1 MNLKTLAKGMLYL
14 FLALFSTAAFAQTKV
29 ITGKV
34 TDSKDGSPVAGATIV
49 VKGTQ
54 FGTETGPD
62 GSFKLN
68 APADAKKLVISSL
81 NFVTQEIAITGSAI
95 NVSLAPSAD
104 QLGDVVVI
112 GYGTA
117 RKNDLTGAL
126 SSVKAKDFNQGIIS
140 SPDQLLQN
148 KVAGLQIVSN
158 GGQPGTAT
166 TVKLRGNS
174 SLIAGQQPL
183 YVIDGVPLDGR
194 TARPSVTLGAGGF
207 GTTPDDNPLLFINMN
222 DIAQVD
228 VLKDASATAIYGSRG
243 ANGVIVITTKKAT
256 GGALKVDAG
265 VSYGVNAGYM
275 KKYEVLNAAQFRQAL
290 KKYNQP
296 GSLDGGA
303 SVDPFKAIEQ
313 NTIAQNYNVAFSGG
327 NENGRFRASFLAS
340 SQPGIIKNTDL
351 SKYIASFGGEYKML
365 DKRLT
370 IGFNLIAGHV
380 TYQLPN
386 VSNTAGSQGNLIS
399 SALSW
404 NPTLPFNNS
413 NGTFNYPTNGSGNP
427 MSLLAAYSDASNLN
441 TLLGNINASYK
452 LAKNLSY
459 KFLYAVNHA
468 TGSRLTNIDGFVQ
481 GYSGLSGLGFGAISG
496 ATLTSQT
503 FTHTLNYDANITKKL
518 KLSAVAGYEYWT
530 SDYSNQS
537 FSATGFNTNLDQ
549 TKLVNIPYTSILQN
563 GNTQNPPSI
572 YVDPTTSLQSYF
584 GRASLNYDEKYFLT
598 ATMRAD
604 GSNKFGANNKYGYFP
619 SVGARWV
626 ISNEKFLQ
634 NSKLISN
641 LAVRASWGITGSQEF
656 PASASQE
663 SFGVNSYNNIGQSNV
678 FNPNLKWQQTSQTDL
693 GLDFGLFNGRIFG
706 SFDYYNKNT
715 TNILF
720 QSNAIQPAP
729 AATYWIN
736 LPGHIMNKGFELSL
750 GAVVVDHKNFGWNVN
765 FNMAYNKNKLTD
777 FFAPGTTT
785 PLQILTGQITGQG
798 VSGTL
803 AQIMTNNQPIDA
815 FYLKPFG
822 GFDANGNQII
832 GANPVI
838 AGNPNPTTVYGVSTD
853 IRYKKFTLTING
865 GGQGGYLIYSNT
877 ATNITNL
884 AGIVAGRNIDKAAY
898 NSSEGV
904 TSAVGASTRFLQSG
918 NFFKLRNATINY
930 QVGNV
935 GKYIKNLS
943 AFVSGNNLFVIT
955 KFTGFDPEVNTD
967 HSNAGYPSLS
977 IEYLPYPTQR
987 TVSFGVNFSL

>member
-34 TDSKDGSPVAGATIV
+34 TDSKDGSPVAGATVV

-54 FGTETGPD
+54 YGTQTGPD
-62 GSFKLN
+62 GTFKLN
-68 APADAKKLVISSL
+68 APADSKKLVISSL
-81 NFVTQEIAITGSAI
+81 NFNTQEIAITGGTI
-95 NVSLAPSAD
+95 NVSLTPSAD

-256 GGALKVDAG
+256 AGPLKVDAG

-275 KKYEVLNAAQFRQAL
+275 KKYDVLNAAQFRQAL
-290 KKYNQP
+290 TKYKQP
-296 GSLDGGA
+296 SSLDGGA
-303 SVDPFKAIEQ
+303 TVDPFKAIEQ

-370 IGFNLIAGHV
+370 IGFNMIAGHV

-427 MSLLAAYSDASNLN
+427 MSLLAAYSDVSNLN
-441 TLLGNINASYK
+441 TFLGNISASYK
-452 LAKNLSY
+452 LVKNLSY

-468 TGSRLTNIDGFVQ
+468 TGSRLTNIDGYVQ

-496 ATLTSQT
+496 AVLTSQT

-518 KLSAVAGYEYWT
+518 KINAVGGYEYWT

-584 GRASLNYDEKYFLT
+584 ARASLNYDEKYFLT

-626 ISNEKFLQ
+626 LSNEKFLQ
-634 NSKLISN
+634 NSKLFSN
-641 LAVRASWGITGSQEF
+641 LALRASWGITGSQEF

-678 FNPNLKWQQTSQTDL
+678 FNPNLKWQQTSQTDF

-736 LPGHIMNKGFELSL
+736 LPGHIMNKGFEFSL
-750 GAVVVDHKNFGWNVN
+750 GAVVVDHKDFGWNVN

-838 AGNPNPTTVYGVSTD
+838 AGDPNPTTVYGVGTD

-898 NSSEGV
+898 NSAEGV

>member
-34 TDSKDGSPVAGATIV
+34 TDSKDGSPIAGASVV

-54 FGTETGPD
+54 YGTQTGAD
-62 GSFKLN
+62 GTFKLN
-68 APADAKKLVISSL
+68 APADSKTLVISSL
-81 NFVTQEIAITGSAI
+81 NFVTQEIAITGSPI

-194 TARPSVTLGAGGF
+194 TARPSITLGAGGF

-243 ANGVIVITTKKAT
+243 ANGVILITTKKAT
-256 GGALKVDAG
+256 GGPLKVDAG

-275 KKYEVLNAAQFRQAL
+275 KKYDVLNASQFRQAL
-290 KKYNQP
+290 TKYNLP
-296 GSLDGGA
+296 SSLDGGA
-303 SVDPFKAIEQ
+303 TVDPFKAIEQ
-313 NTIAQNYNVAFSGG
+313 NTIAQNYNLAFSGG

-340 SQPGIIKNTDL
+340 NQPGIIKNTDL
-351 SKYIASFGGEYKML
+351 AKYIASFGGEYKML

-370 IGFNLIAGHV
+370 IGFNMIAGHV

-404 NPTLPFNNS
+404 NPTQPFTNS
-413 NGTFNYPTNGSGNP
+413 SGMYIYPTNGSGNP
-427 MSLLAAYSDASNLN
+427 LSLLTAYSDLSNLN
-441 TLLGNINASYK
+441 TFLGNINASYK
-452 LAKNLSY
+452 IAKNLSY
-459 KFLYAVNHA
+459 KFLYAINHA
-468 TGSRLTNIDGFVQ
+468 TGNRLTNIDGFIQ
-481 GYSGLSGLGFGAISG
+481 GYSGLSGLGFGAISD

-503 FTHTLNYDANITKKL
+503 FTHTLNYDVNLAKKL
-518 KLSAVAGYEYWT
+518 KLNAVAGYEYWT
-530 SDYSNQS
+530 SAYSNQS
-537 FSATGFNTNLDQ
+537 FSATGFNTNLNQ
-549 TKLVNIPYTSILQN
+549 STLINVPYTSILQN
-563 GNTQNPPSI
+563 GNTQNLPSI
-572 YVDPTTSLQSYF
+572 YVDPTTDLQSYF
-584 GRASLNYDEKYFLT
+584 VRGRFNYDDKYFLD
-598 ATMRAD
+598 ASFRAD

-619 SVGARWV
+619 AFGARWV
-626 ISNEKFLQ
+626 MSNEKFLRD
-634 NSKLISN
+634 NKTISN
-641 LAVRASWGITGSQEF
+641 LALRASWGITGSQEF

-663 SFGVNSYNNIGQSNV
+663 SFGVISYNNIGQSNV
-678 FNPNLKWQQTSQTDL
+678 FNPNLKWQQTSQIDL
-693 GLDFGLFNGRIFG
+693 GLEFGFFNNRLSGT
-706 SFDYYNKNT
+706 FDYYNKNT

-750 GAVVVDHKNFGWNVN
+750 NAIVVDKKDFGWNVN

-777 FFAPGTTT
+777 FYAPGTTT

-832 GANPVI
+832 GANPII
-838 AGNPNPTTVYGVSTD
+838 AGNPNPTTIYGVGTD
-853 IRYKKFTLTING
+853 LRYKKFTLTINA

-877 ATNITNL
+877 ATNITNIS
-884 AGIVAGRNIDKAAY
+884 GIVGGRNIDKAAF
-898 NSSEGV
+898 NSPEGV

-930 QVGNV
+930 QIGNV
-935 GKYIKNLS
+935 GKYIKNMS
-943 AFVSGNNLFVIT
+943 AFVTGNNLFVIT

>member
-34 TDSKDGSPVAGATIV
+34 TDSKDGSPVAGASVV

-54 FGTETGPD
+54 YGTQTGAD
-62 GSFKLN
+62 GTFKLN
-68 APADAKKLVISSL
+68 APADSKTLVISSL
-81 NFVTQEIAITGSAI
+81 NFVTQEITITGSTI
-95 NVSLAPSAD
+95 NVALVPSAD

-126 SSVKAKDFNQGIIS
+126 ASVKAKDFNQGIIS

-194 TARPSVTLGAGGF
+194 TARPSVTLNTGGF

-243 ANGVIVITTKKAT
+243 ANGVILITTKKAT
-256 GGALKVDAG
+256 AGPLKVEAG

-275 KKYEVLNAAQFRQAL
+275 KRYDILNASQFRQAL
-290 KKYNQP
+290 TKYNLP
-296 GSLDGGA
+296 SSLDGGA
-303 SVDPFKAIEQ
+303 NIDAFKAIEQ
-313 NTIAQNYNVAFSGG
+313 NTIAQNYNLAFSGG

-340 SQPGIIKNTDL
+340 TQPGIIKNTDL

-370 IGFNLIAGHV
+370 IGFNMIAGHV

-404 NPTLPFNNS
+404 NPTQPFTNS
-413 NGTFNYPTNGSGNP
+413 SGLYIYPTNGSGNP
-427 MSLLAAYSDASNLN
+427 LSLLTAYSDLSNLN
-441 TLLGNINASYK
+441 TFLGNINATYK

-459 KFLYAVNHA
+459 KFLYAINHA
-468 TGSRLTNIDGFVQ
+468 TGNRLTNIDGFIQ
-481 GYSGLSGLGFGAISG
+481 GYSGLSGLGFGAISD

-503 FTHTLNYDANITKKL
+503 FTHTLNYDVNLTKKL
-518 KLSAVAGYEYWT
+518 KLNAVAGYEYWT

-563 GNTQNPPSI
+563 GNTQNLPSI
-572 YVDPTTSLQSYF
+572 YVDPTTDLQSYF
-584 GRASLNYDEKYFLT
+584 VRGRFNYDDKYFLD
-598 ATMRAD
+598 ASFRAD

-619 SVGARWV
+619 AFGARWV
-626 ISNEKFLQ
+626 MSNEKFLQ
-634 NSKLISN
+634 DNKTISN
-641 LAVRASWGITGSQEF
+641 LALRASWGITGSQEF

-663 SFGVNSYNNIGQSNV
+663 SFGVISYNNIGQSNV
-678 FNPNLKWQQTSQTDL
+678 FNPNLKWQQTSQVDL
-693 GLDFGLFNGRIFG
+693 GLDFGFFNGRLFG

-736 LPGHIMNKGFELSL
+736 LPGHILNKGFEFSL
-750 GAVVVDHKNFGWNVN
+750 GAVVVDKKDFGWNVN

-777 FFAPGTTT
+777 FYAPGTTT

-832 GANPVI
+832 GANPII
-838 AGNPNPTTVYGVSTD
+838 AGNPNPTTVYGVGTD

-877 ATNITNL
+877 ATNITNIS
-884 AGIVAGRNIDKAAY
+884 GIVGGRNIDKAAF
-898 NSSEGV
+898 NSPEAV

-930 QVGNV
+930 QIGNV
-935 GKYIKNLS
+935 GKYIKNMS
-943 AFVSGNNLFVIT
+943 AFVTGNNLFVIT

>member
-34 TDSKDGSPVAGATIV
+34 TDSKDGSPVAGASVV

-54 FGTETGPD
+54 YGTQTGAD
-62 GSFKLN
+62 GTFKLN
-68 APADAKKLVISSL
+68 APADSKTLVISSL
-81 NFVTQEIAITGSAI
+81 NFVTQEIAITGSTI

-194 TARPSVTLGAGGF
+194 TARPSITLGAGGF

-243 ANGVIVITTKKAT
+243 ANGVILITTKKAT
-256 GGALKVDAG
+256 GGPLKVDAG

-275 KKYEVLNAAQFRQAL
+275 KKYDVLNASQFRQAL
-290 KKYNQP
+290 TKYNLP
-296 GSLDGGA
+296 SSLDGGA
-303 SVDPFKAIEQ
+303 TVDPFKAIEQ
-313 NTIAQNYNVAFSGG
+313 NTIAQNYNLAFSGG

-340 SQPGIIKNTDL
+340 NQPGIIKNTDL
-351 SKYIASFGGEYKML
+351 AKYIASFGGEYKML

-370 IGFNLIAGHV
+370 IGFNMIAGHV

-404 NPTLPFNNS
+404 NPTQPFTNS
-413 NGTFNYPTNGSGNP
+413 SGMYIYPTNGSGNP
-427 MSLLAAYSDASNLN
+427 LSLLTAYSDLSNLN
-441 TLLGNINASYK
+441 TFLGNINASYK
-452 LAKNLSY
+452 IAKNLSY
-459 KFLYAVNHA
+459 KFLYAINHA
-468 TGSRLTNIDGFVQ
+468 TGNRLTNIDGFIQ
-481 GYSGLSGLGFGAISG
+481 GYSGLSGLGFGAISD

-503 FTHTLNYDANITKKL
+503 FTHTLNYDVNLAKKL
-518 KLSAVAGYEYWT
+518 KLNAVAGYEYWT
-530 SDYSNQS
+530 SAYSNQS
-537 FSATGFNTNLDQ
+537 FSATGFNTNLNQ
-549 TKLVNIPYTSILQN
+549 STLINVPYTSILQN
-563 GNTQNPPSI
+563 GNTQNLPSI
-572 YVDPTTSLQSYF
+572 YVDPTTDLQSYF
-584 GRASLNYDEKYFLT
+584 VRGRFNYDDKYFLD
-598 ATMRAD
+598 ASFRAD

-619 SVGARWV
+619 AFGARWV
-626 ISNEKFLQ
+626 MSNEKFLRD
-634 NSKLISN
+634 NKTISN
-641 LAVRASWGITGSQEF
+641 LALRASWGITGSQEF

-663 SFGVNSYNNIGQSNV
+663 SFGVISYNNIGQSNV
-678 FNPNLKWQQTSQTDL
+678 FNPNLKWQQTSQIDL
-693 GLDFGLFNGRIFG
+693 GLEFGFFNNRLSGT
-706 SFDYYNKNT
+706 FDYYNKNT

-750 GAVVVDHKNFGWNVN
+750 NAIVVDKKDFGWNVN

-777 FFAPGTTT
+777 FYAPGTTT

-832 GANPVI
+832 GANPII
-838 AGNPNPTTVYGVSTD
+838 AGNPNPTTIYGVGTD
-853 IRYKKFTLTING
+853 LRYKKFTLTINA

-877 ATNITNL
+877 ATNITNIS
-884 AGIVAGRNIDKAAY
+884 GIVGGRNIDKAAF
-898 NSSEGV
+898 NSPEGV

-930 QVGNV
+930 QIGNV
-935 GKYIKNLS
+935 GKYIKNMS
-943 AFVSGNNLFVIT
+943 AFVTGNNLFVIT

>member
-1 MNLKTLAKGMLYL
+1 MLYL

-34 TDSKDGSPVAGATIV
+34 TDSKDGSPVAGATVV

-54 FGTETGPD
+54 YGTQTGPD
-62 GSFKLN
+62 GTFKLN
-68 APADAKKLVISSL
+68 APADSKKLVISSL
-81 NFVTQEIAITGSAI
+81 NFNTQEIAITGGTI
-95 NVSLAPSAD
+95 NVSLTPSAD

-256 GGALKVDAG
+256 AGPLKVDAG

-275 KKYEVLNAAQFRQAL
+275 KKYDVLNAAQFRQAL
-290 KKYNQP
+290 TKYKQP
-296 GSLDGGA
+296 SSLDGGA
-303 SVDPFKAIEQ
+303 TVDPFKAIEQ

-370 IGFNLIAGHV
+370 IGFNMIAGHV

-427 MSLLAAYSDASNLN
+427 MSLLAAYSDVSNLN
-441 TLLGNINASYK
+441 TFLGNISASYK
-452 LAKNLSY
+452 LVKNLSY

-468 TGSRLTNIDGFVQ
+468 TGSRLTNIDGYVQ

-496 ATLTSQT
+496 AVLTSQT

-518 KLSAVAGYEYWT
+518 KINAVGGYEYWT

-584 GRASLNYDEKYFLT
+584 ARASLNYDEKYFLT

-626 ISNEKFLQ
+626 LSNEKFLQ
-634 NSKLISN
+634 NSKLFSN
-641 LAVRASWGITGSQEF
+641 LALRASWGITGSQEF

-678 FNPNLKWQQTSQTDL
+678 FNPNLKWQQTSQTDF

-736 LPGHIMNKGFELSL
+736 LPGHIMNKGFEFSL
-750 GAVVVDHKNFGWNVN
+750 GAVVVDHKDFGWNVN

-838 AGNPNPTTVYGVSTD
+838 AGDPNPTTVYGVGTD

-898 NSSEGV
+898 NSAEGV

>member
-1 MNLKTLAKGMLYL
+1 MLYL

-34 TDSKDGSPVAGATIV
+34 TDSKDGSPVAGASVV

-54 FGTETGPD
+54 YGTQTGAD
-62 GSFKLN
+62 GTFKLN
-68 APADAKKLVISSL
+68 APADSKTLVISSL
-81 NFVTQEIAITGSAI
+81 NFVTQEITITGSTI
-95 NVSLAPSAD
+95 NVALVPSAD

-126 SSVKAKDFNQGIIS
+126 ASVKAKDFNQGIIS

-194 TARPSVTLGAGGF
+194 TARPSVTLNTGGF

-243 ANGVIVITTKKAT
+243 ANGVILITTKKAT
-256 GGALKVDAG
+256 AGPLKVEAG

-275 KKYEVLNAAQFRQAL
+275 KRYDILNASQFRQAL
-290 KKYNQP
+290 TKYNLP
-296 GSLDGGA
+296 SSLDGGA
-303 SVDPFKAIEQ
+303 NIDAFKAIEQ
-313 NTIAQNYNVAFSGG
+313 NTIAQNYNLAFSGG

-340 SQPGIIKNTDL
+340 TQPGIIKNTDL

-370 IGFNLIAGHV
+370 IGFNMIAGHV

-404 NPTLPFNNS
+404 NPTQPFTNS
-413 NGTFNYPTNGSGNP
+413 SGLYIYPTNGSGNP
-427 MSLLAAYSDASNLN
+427 LSLLTAYSDLSNLN
-441 TLLGNINASYK
+441 TFLGNINATYK

-459 KFLYAVNHA
+459 KFLYAINHA
-468 TGSRLTNIDGFVQ
+468 TGNRLTNIDGFIQ
-481 GYSGLSGLGFGAISG
+481 GYSGLSGLGFGAISD

-503 FTHTLNYDANITKKL
+503 FTHTLNYDVNLTKKL
-518 KLSAVAGYEYWT
+518 KLNAVAGYEYWT

-563 GNTQNPPSI
+563 GNTQNLPSI
-572 YVDPTTSLQSYF
+572 YVDPTTDLQSYF
-584 GRASLNYDEKYFLT
+584 VRGRFNYDDKYFLD
-598 ATMRAD
+598 ASFRAD

-619 SVGARWV
+619 AFGARWV
-626 ISNEKFLQ
+626 MSNEKFLQ
-634 NSKLISN
+634 DNKTISN
-641 LAVRASWGITGSQEF
+641 LALRASWGITGSQEF

-663 SFGVNSYNNIGQSNV
+663 SFGVISYNNIGQSNV
-678 FNPNLKWQQTSQTDL
+678 FNPNLKWQQTSQVDL
-693 GLDFGLFNGRIFG
+693 GLDFGFFNGRLFG

-736 LPGHIMNKGFELSL
+736 LPGHILNKGFEFSL
-750 GAVVVDHKNFGWNVN
+750 GAVVVDKKDFGWNVN

-777 FFAPGTTT
+777 FYAPGTTT

-832 GANPVI
+832 GANPII
-838 AGNPNPTTVYGVSTD
+838 AGNPNPTTVYGVGTD

-877 ATNITNL
+877 ATNITNIS
-884 AGIVAGRNIDKAAY
+884 GIVGGRNIDKAAF
-898 NSSEGV
+898 NSPEAV

-930 QVGNV
+930 QIGNV
-935 GKYIKNLS
+935 GKYIKNMS
-943 AFVSGNNLFVIT
+943 AFVTGNNLFVIT

>member
-34 TDSKDGSPVAGATIV
+34 TDSKDGSPIAGATIV

-518 KLSAVAGYEYWT
+518 KLNAVAGYEYWT

-803 AQIMTNNQPIDA
+803 AQIMTNNQPINA

>member
-34 TDSKDGSPVAGATIV
+34 TDSKDGSPVAGATVV

-54 FGTETGPD
+54 YGTQTGPD
-62 GSFKLN
+62 GTFKLN
-68 APADAKKLVISSL
+68 APADSKKLVISSL
-81 NFVTQEIAITGSAI
+81 NFNTQEIAITGGTI

-256 GGALKVDAG
+256 AGPLKVDAG

-275 KKYEVLNAAQFRQAL
+275 KKYDVLNAAQFRQAL
-290 KKYNQP
+290 TKYKQP
-296 GSLDGGA
+296 SSLDGGA
-303 SVDPFKAIEQ
+303 TVDPFKAIEQ

-370 IGFNLIAGHV
+370 IGFNMIAGHV

-427 MSLLAAYSDASNLN
+427 MSLLAAYSDVSNLN
-441 TLLGNINASYK
+441 TFLGNISASYK
-452 LAKNLSY
+452 LVKNLSY

-468 TGSRLTNIDGFVQ
+468 TGSRLTNIDGYVQ

-496 ATLTSQT
+496 AVLTSQT

-518 KLSAVAGYEYWT
+518 KINAVGGYEYWT

-584 GRASLNYDEKYFLT
+584 ARASLNYDEKYFLT

-626 ISNEKFLQ
+626 LSNEKFLQ
-634 NSKLISN
+634 NSKLFSN
-641 LAVRASWGITGSQEF
+641 LALRASWGITGSQEF

-678 FNPNLKWQQTSQTDL
+678 FNPNLKWQQTSQTDF

-736 LPGHIMNKGFELSL
+736 LPGHIMNKGFEFSL
-750 GAVVVDHKNFGWNVN
+750 GAVVVDHKDFGWNVN

-838 AGNPNPTTVYGVSTD
+838 AGDPNPTTVYGVGTD

-898 NSSEGV
+898 NSAEGV

>member
-34 TDSKDGSPVAGATIV
+34 TDSKDGSPVAGASVV

-54 FGTETGPD
+54 YGTQTGAD
-62 GSFKLN
+62 GTFKLN
-68 APADAKKLVISSL
+68 APADSKTLVISSL
-81 NFVTQEIAITGSAI
+81 NFVTQEIAITGSPI
-95 NVSLAPSAD
+95 NISLVPSAD

-194 TARPSVTLGAGGF
+194 TARPSVTLNAGGF

-243 ANGVIVITTKKAT
+243 ANGVILITTKKAT
-256 GGALKVDAG
+256 GGPLKVEAG

-275 KKYEVLNAAQFRQAL
+275 KRYDILNAAQFRQAL
-290 KKYNQP
+290 TKYNLP
-296 GSLDGGA
+296 SSLDGGVT
-303 SVDPFKAIEQ
+303 VDPFKAIEQ
-313 NTIAQNYNVAFSGG
+313 NTIAQNYNLAFSGG

-340 SQPGIIKNTDL
+340 NQPGIIKNTDL
-351 SKYIASFGGEYKML
+351 AKYIASFGGEYKML

-370 IGFNLIAGHV
+370 VGFNMIAGHV
-380 TYQLPN
+380 TYELPN

-404 NPTLPFNNS
+404 NPTLPFNNA

-427 MSLLAAYSDASNLN
+427 MALLAAYSDNSNLN
-441 TLLGNINASYK
+441 TFLGNISASYK
-452 LAKNLSY
+452 LANNLSY
-459 KFLYAVNHA
+459 KFLYAINHA
-468 TGSRLTNIDGFVQ
+468 TGTRLTNIDGFIQ

-496 ATLTSQT
+496 AILTSQT

-518 KLSAVAGYEYWT
+518 KLNAVAGYEYWT

-549 TKLVNIPYTSILQN
+549 TKLIDIPYTSILQN

-584 GRASLNYDEKYFLT
+584 VRGRFSYDDKYFLD
-598 ATMRAD
+598 ASFRAD

-619 SVGARWV
+619 AFGARWV
-626 ISNEKFLQ
+626 MSNEKFLRD
-634 NSKLISN
+634 NKTISN
-641 LAVRASWGITGSQEF
+641 LALRASWGITGSQEF

-678 FNPNLKWQQTSQTDL
+678 YNPNLKWQQTSQTDL
-693 GLDFGLFNGRIFG
+693 GLDFGLFNGRLFG
-706 SFDYYNKNT
+706 SFDYYDKNT

-736 LPGHIMNKGFELSL
+736 LPGHILNKGFELTL
-750 GAVVVDHKNFGWNVN
+750 GAVVVDHKDFGWNVN

-777 FFAPGTTT
+777 FYAPGTTT

-832 GANPVI
+832 GANPII
-838 AGNPNPTTVYGVSTD
+838 AGNPNPTTVYGVGTEL
-853 IRYKKFTLTING
+853 RYKKFTLTING

-898 NSSEGV
+898 NSPEGV

-935 GKYIKNLS
+935 GKYIKNMS
-943 AFVSGNNLFVIT
+943 AFVTGNNLFVIT

>member
-1 MNLKTLAKGMLYL
+1 MLYL

-34 TDSKDGSPVAGATIV
+34 TDSKDGSPVAGATVV

-54 FGTETGPD
+54 YGTQTGPD
-62 GSFKLN
+62 GTFKLN
-68 APADAKKLVISSL
+68 APADSKKLVISSL
-81 NFVTQEIAITGSAI
+81 NFNTQEIAITGGTI

-256 GGALKVDAG
+256 AGPLKVDAG

-275 KKYEVLNAAQFRQAL
+275 KKYDVLNAAQFRQAL
-290 KKYNQP
+290 TKYKQP
-296 GSLDGGA
+296 SSLDGGA
-303 SVDPFKAIEQ
+303 TVDPFKAIEQ

-370 IGFNLIAGHV
+370 IGFNMIAGHV

-427 MSLLAAYSDASNLN
+427 MSLLAAYSDVSNLN
-441 TLLGNINASYK
+441 TFLGNISASYK
-452 LAKNLSY
+452 LVKNLSY

-468 TGSRLTNIDGFVQ
+468 TGSRLTNIDGYVQ

-496 ATLTSQT
+496 AVLTSQT

-518 KLSAVAGYEYWT
+518 KINAVGGYEYWT

-584 GRASLNYDEKYFLT
+584 ARASLNYDEKYFLT

-626 ISNEKFLQ
+626 LSNEKFLQ
-634 NSKLISN
+634 NSKLFSN
-641 LAVRASWGITGSQEF
+641 LALRASWGITGSQEF

-678 FNPNLKWQQTSQTDL
+678 FNPNLKWQQTSQTDF

-736 LPGHIMNKGFELSL
+736 LPGHIMNKGFEFSL
-750 GAVVVDHKNFGWNVN
+750 GAVVVDHKDFGWNVN

-838 AGNPNPTTVYGVSTD
+838 AGDPNPTTVYGVGTD

-898 NSSEGV
+898 NSAEGV